1 MTLSV
6 IIPVYNAASYL
17 EACVSSL
24 RALSLQIGLDM
35 ELVLVD
41 DGSTDG
47 SGELC
52 DRLGDKVLHQP
63 NQGVSVARNAGIS
76 MATGDWL
83 WFVDADDYVEPPD
96 LSVAQTETVMKPLC
110 NADFVNLGF
119 VWDENGKA
127 DSFGAYA
134 SEVPY
139 NLWRCMFR
147 REQVMKHHV
156 RFTIGRKY
164 AEDQEFI
171 VRYLLSVR
179 ACRATAIPRIRYH
192 YTLRP
197 GSAMTRPGVRQKKTI
212 DTACVI
218 FSMWACAIVHLH
230 FPTWI
235 WRETKRML
243 KCVYVTLKSH

>member
-1 MTLSV
+1 MTLSA
-6 IIPVYNAASYL
+6 IIPVYNAAPYL

-24 RALSLQIGLDM
+24 RALSLQIELDM

-83 WFVDADDYVEPPD
+83 WFVDADDYVESLD
-96 LSVAQTETVMKPLC
+96 LSAAQAETVMKPLC
-110 NADFVNLGF
+110 NADFVSLGF
-119 VWDENGKA
+119 VWEENGKV

-134 SEVPY
+134 DEVPY
-139 NLWRCMFR
+139 NLWRCMFS
-147 REQVMKHHV
+147 REQVMKHRV
-156 RFTIGRKY
+156 RFAIGRKY

-171 VRYLLSVR
+171 VRYLLSVNGCH
-179 ACRATAIPRIRYH
+179 AAAIPQICYH

-197 GSAMTRPGVRQKKTI
+197 GSAMTRKGVKRKKVI
-212 DTACVI
+212 DMLNVVL
-218 FSMWACAIVHLH
+218 SMWICAIGHGHV
-230 FPTWI
+230 PKWI
-235 WRETKRML
+235 WHETKRML
-243 KCVYVTLKSH
+243 KCAYVISKE